1 MIVVAVPS
9 IANEYDP
16 LTPEIAVGDAFV
28 TVAIK
33 YHPTPLQIY
42 NLFVA
47 TTKAVFPGV
56 EPEAGKSSKV
66 AYEYDPGAELALFGK
81 LADSVAYLLQS
92 ITSKLKN
99 DRKNL

>member
-1 MIVVAVPS
+1 VETAVIVVAVPS
-9 IANEYDP
+9 VASAYVS
-16 LTPEIAVGDAFV
+16 LTPVIAVGDAFV

-47 TTKAVFPGV
+47 TTNAVFPGV
-56 EPEAGKSSKV
+56 EPEAGKSAKV

-81 LADSVAYLLQS
+81 LADSVAYLFLE
-92 ITSKLKN
+92 
-99 DRKNL
+99 